1 MRDKFLVDKKEKSK
15 LQKQI
20 ENAERM
26 YQEVEHRRRE
36 EITLAQSE
44 F

>member
-26 YQEVEHRRRE
+26 YQEV
-36 EITLAQSE
+36 
-44 F
+44 